1 MQKGMLFWIWLA
13 EALGPANR
21 DFRALISIYENPYD
35 IFHAED
41 EELERLS
48 LSDRTRKKLADK
60 NLSHATDILN
70 ACERSGIGI
79 LSYADESYP
88 NTLRQIDR
96 PPVLLY
102 YSGSLPDFNTR
113 LCVGMVGTRRMSA
126 YGLRSAYKLA
136 YELAAAKTV
145 VISGMAAGI
154 DGVCA
159 AAAIAANG
167 TTVAI
172 LGCGVDVVYPHHH
185 QRLRDEIRRT
195 GVILSEYPPAT
206 RPNSYHFPIRN
217 RLISGLSHGTVVVE
231 AGIGSG
237 SLITAKD
244 AIVQGRDVFAIPAN
258 VGSVGAEGTNG
269 LLRDGAN
276 LVTRSRDILEHYE
289 YLFSETLDT
298 ARLLNVGNRSEADLA
313 YLEQMGVIT
322 LNHTKSEPQAVRLQ
336 ATAPPPEDST
346 PKPKR
351 RMGKSTREKKDTER
365 EAAVVSKPVSRQENV
380 TEPASDRKTPDAV
393 LTSLNDV
400 QRAVLEAIPDDRA
413 IHADALSGLDFSY
426 GDIVAALTM
435 LEILGLIEKLPG
447 ALYTKK

>member
-35 IFHAED
+35 IFHAEE

-60 NLSHATDILN
+60 NLSHATDILDV
-70 ACERSGIGI
+70 CERSGIGI
-79 LSYADESYP
+79 LAYSDGEYP
-88 NTLRQIDR
+88 NTLRQIDS

-102 YSGSLPDFNTR
+102 YSGTLPDFNTR

-136 YELAAAKTV
+136 YELASTKAM

-154 DGVCA
+154 DGVSA
-159 AAAIAANG
+159 AAAIAAKG

-172 LGCGVDVVYPHHH
+172 LGCGVDVVYPRHH

-195 GVILSEYPPAT
+195 GVILSEYPPGT

-276 LVTRSRDILEHYE
+276 LVTQAKDILDRYA
-289 YLFSETLDT
+289 YVFSETLDT
-298 ARLLNVGNRSEADLA
+298 ARLLKIGDRSEADLA
-313 YLEQMGVIT
+313 FLEQMGVIT
-322 LNHTKSEPQAVRLQ
+322 LHKGPTPQSPRLQ
-336 ATAPPPEDST
+336 ATAPIEEAA
-346 PKPKR
+346 PKPKKR
-351 RMGKSTREKKDTER
+351 AAKPSGNRKGRTDEAVSAHLTESRQAR
-365 EAAVVSKPVSRQENV
+365 EAEAPTARQ
-380 TEPASDRKTPDAV
+380 TPDEV
-393 LTSLNDV
+393 LTSLNEV

-413 IHADALSGLDFSY
+413 IHADALCGLDFSY

-435 LEILGLIEKLPG
+435 LEILGLIQKLPG